1 MMNLALQFVLAMF
14 APCGFCIIF
23 RVPVKKIIWCMIIGG
38 FGWIAYQ
45 IGLFYGNS
53 PAVSC
58 FFGSCVVGVLSNLAS
73 KFIKEASTIFI
84 IPSIICLVPGSNIYY
99 TMESLI
105 HEETGQFASH
115 VTTTLLMA
123 GMIAAG
129 LLITGS
135 IIQMIRSLA
144 RRTLKVK

>member
-14 APCGFCIIF
+14 ATCGFCIIF

-73 KFIKEASTIFI
+73 KFIKEAS
-84 IPSIICLVPGSNIYY
+84 
-99 TMESLI
+99 
-105 HEETGQFASH
+105 
-115 VTTTLLMA
+115 
-123 GMIAAG
+123 
-129 LLITGS
+129 
-135 IIQMIRSLA
+135 
-144 RRTLKVK
+144 